1 MPNEKDAVIKKFLEK
16 PENFS
21 DLFNGS
27 LFQGKQVLKADMLGD
42 LPGESMISFS
52 DKEGKKVSAR
62 RYRDVI
68 RKASGRK
75 TYAVFAVEGQEKTHY
90 AMPVRE
96 MVYDALSYA
105 AQVKEISDRHR
116 RDKDYRDSSEF
127 LSGLLRE
134 DRLAPVITICLY
146 YGTEEWEGPRELYD
160 LLDIP
165 EEYEDMKPFMSNYKV
180 NLVQPTDVEPENFRT
195 DLKLIFSLLA
205 MSSDGMGMRK
215 YIQEHSEEFSHIPYE
230 TYDCL
235 RELLHVDKW
244 WKINEDTN
252 SGKGEVNMCKALEE
266 IAEMARQE
274 GVEQGKKAGEKEGFE
289 QGLLLAKQVIRLAK
303 EGHSVEEMAEICGIP
318 AEKIREITED

>member
-68 RKASGRK
+68 RKASGRT
-75 TYAVFAVEGQEKTHY
+75 TYAVFVVEGQEKTHY

-96 MVYDALSYA
+96 MVYDALNYA
-105 AQVKEISDRHR
+105 TQVKEISDMHR

-180 NLVQPTDVEPENFRT
+180 NLVQPADVDSENFRT

-274 GVEQGKKAGEKEGFE
+274 GVELGKKAGEKEGFE

>member
-1 MPNEKDAVIKKFLEK
+1 MAGEKDLAVIRFLEK

-27 LFQGKQVLKADMLGD
+27 LFRGKQVLKAEML
-42 LPGESMISFS
+42 ESMSGRSALSFR
-52 DKEGKKVSAR
+52 DKDGGKVSVR
-62 RYRDVI
+62 RYRDAVC
-68 RKASGRK
+68 KASGCT
-75 TYAVFAVEGQEKTHY
+75 TYAVFAVEGQGETHY

-96 MVYDALSYA
+96 MVYDAMNYA
-105 AQVKEISDRHR
+105 GQVKALSDKHR
-116 RDKDYRDSSEF
+116 KRKDYRDGAEF

-134 DRLAPVITICLY
+134 DRLAPVVTICFY
-146 YGTEEWEGPRELYD
+146 YGTSEWDGPRELFD
-160 LLDIP
+160 ILDIP
-165 EEYEDMKPFMSNYKV
+165 EEFEDMKPFMTNYKV
-180 NLVQPTDVEPENFRT
+180 NLVQASDVDPENFRT
-195 DLKLIFSLLA
+195 DLKLIFRLLSMA
-205 MSSDGMGMRK
+205 SDGKEMKR
-215 YIQEHSEEFSHIPYE
+215 YIRERSEEFSHISYE